1 MMKTLLSVIAIAQCI
16 IGFAQTTIDPS
27 KSTFVQSKFEINYSI
42 LNKTATSEMSDI
54 HDWLVQFTLVCD
66 NEVHYYDAETA
77 KLYGEAD
84 PRDVHGRMSVSTKTY
99 KEGIVLVRNGEFE
112 GASYELF
119 IPLLT
124 MADAKKN
131 VDRLCKNMGG
141 CIRPEEMEI
150 YYEQAKNGIKVY
162 WGGGC

>member
-1 MMKTLLSVIAIAQCI
+1 MKIILALFAVMLCNIGYAQVTPDS
-16 IGFAQTTIDPS
+16 A
-27 KSTFVQSKFEINYSI
+27 KSNNAKTEITYSM
-42 LNKTATSEMSDI
+42 LNKPSRPEMENI
-54 HDWLVQFTLVCD
+54 EDWLVQFTLVCD